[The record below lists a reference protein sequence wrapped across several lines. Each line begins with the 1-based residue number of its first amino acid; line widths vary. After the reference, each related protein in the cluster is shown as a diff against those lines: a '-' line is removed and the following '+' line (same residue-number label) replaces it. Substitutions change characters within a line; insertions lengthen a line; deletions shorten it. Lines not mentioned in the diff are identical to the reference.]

1 MYVYP
6 TSLFCNHFDLS
17 HHRLLLA
24 LLSCFQWVFLS
35 QHRSKVTDYITA
47 LLKVHHQTHSL
58 HSHPYNN
65 DLQGSMSSLSPS
77 LYSGLSH
84 TRFLHCSVHITLLE
98 PIGHHIL
105 LKGLFALPIC
115 SAQNTFSPYI
125 CIPDSLTVLK
135 QCLDVTFPMNPTL
148 TTLFIF
154 LNF

>member
-6 TSLFCNHFDLS
+6 TSLFCNHFDLR

-84 TRFLHCSVHITLLE
+84 SRFLHCSVHITHWASYPSE

-105 LKGLFALPIC
+105 LKGLFALFALPR
-115 SAQNTFSPYI
+115 
-125 CIPDSLTVLK
+125 
-135 QCLDVTFPMNPTL
+135 
-148 TTLFIF
+148 TLFLHISAYLIPSLSSNNVQMSPF
-154 LNF
+154 Q